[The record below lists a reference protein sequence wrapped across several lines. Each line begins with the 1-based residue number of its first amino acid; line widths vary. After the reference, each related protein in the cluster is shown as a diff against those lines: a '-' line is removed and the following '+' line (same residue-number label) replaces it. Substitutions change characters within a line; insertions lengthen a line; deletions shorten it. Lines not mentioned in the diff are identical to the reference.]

1 VDNPDT
7 LRELFDGEYVPLV
20 RLATLITGDVAV
32 AEDVVQEAFA
42 RALARWK
49 KIEQYDKPG
58 AWVRR
63 VVIRLAVRTRG
74 KRAREMHAPVPD
86 TGVADPARPD
96 LDLLTALDGLP
107 PNQRAAV
114 VLFYLEG
121 FSTEEVAQALDV
133 PASTAR
139 SHLHRAR
146 AELAR
151 RLSLAEMVPD
161 GN

>member
-1 VDNPDT
+1 
-7 LRELFDGEYVPLV
+7 
-20 RLATLITGDVAV
+20 LITGDAAV

-49 KIEQYDKPG
+49 KIQHYDKPG

-63 VVIRLAVRTRG
+63 VVIRLAVRTKD
-74 KRAREMHAPVPD
+74 KRAREMHAPVPEQ
-86 TGVADPARPD
+86 GVEAANDPD
-96 LDLLTALDGLP
+96 LVDALATLP
-107 PNQRAAV
+107 PKQRAAI

-121 FSTEEVAQALDV
+121 CTTEEVAAALDV

-139 SHLHRAR
+139 SHLHRGR
-146 AELAR
+146 AALAQ
-151 RLSLAEMVPD
+151 RLAISEMVND

>member
-1 VDNPDT
+1 MDNPEG
-7 LRELFDGEYVPLV
+7 LRELFDGEYAPLV

-49 KIEQYDKPG
+49 KIEHYDKPG

-63 VVIRLAVRTRG
+63 VVIRLAVRTKD
-74 KRAREMHAPVPD
+74 KRAREMHAPVPE
-86 TGVADPARPD
+86 TGTVDAAAN
-96 LDLLTALDGLP
+96 LDLVTALQALP
-107 PNQRAAV
+107 PTQRAAV

-121 FSTEEVAQALDV
+121 FSTEEVAEALDV

-146 AELAR
+146 AALAR
-151 RLSLAEMVPD
+151 HLSISEMVPD

>member
-1 VDNPDT
+1 M
-7 LRELFDGEYVPLV
+7 
-20 RLATLITGDVAV
+20 
-32 AEDVVQEAFA
+32 
-42 RALARWK
+42 
-49 KIEQYDKPG
+49 
-58 AWVRR
+58 RR
-63 VVIRLAVRTRG
+63 VVIRLAVRTKD
-74 KRAREMHAPVPD
+74 KRAREMHAPVPETGTVD
-86 TGVADPARPD
+86 TLAN
-96 LDLLTALDGLP
+96 LDLVTALQSLP
-107 PNQRAAV
+107 RNQRAAV

-121 FSTEEVAQALDV
+121 FSTEEVAEALDV